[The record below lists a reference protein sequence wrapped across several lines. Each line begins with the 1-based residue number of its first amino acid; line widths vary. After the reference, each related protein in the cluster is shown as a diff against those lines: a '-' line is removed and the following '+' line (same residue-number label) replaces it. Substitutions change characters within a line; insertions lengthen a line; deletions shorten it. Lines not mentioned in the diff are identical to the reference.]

1 MVLSNRVLA
10 TSYRLTIVTVFQ
22 SAAAWPQFFTLS
34 VASPVPIAI
43 SLFELQVT
51 TQLMAKA

>member
-1 MVLSNRVLA
+1 MLLSNRLLA
-10 TSYRLTIVTVFQ
+10 TSYRLSIVTVSQ

-51 TQLMAKA
+51 TQLMTKA